1 MLRRFLS
8 TQRLMLRVNRNLGQ
22 NQRGAVWL
30 LRVPGSQESAIS
42 PNLNGK
48 PLQCS
53 CLENPRDGRAWWAA
67 VSGVA
72 QCRTRLKRLSS
83 SSSSVF
89 RKVSGKRH
97 GKN

>member
-8 TQRLMLRVNRNLGQ
+8 TQRQMLRVNRNLGQ

-42 PNLNGK
+42 PNLM
-48 PLQCS
+48 
-53 CLENPRDGRAWWAA
+53 
-67 VSGVA
+67 
-72 QCRTRLKRLSS
+72 
-83 SSSSVF
+83 F
-89 RKVSGKRH
+89 RKVSGQRR

>member
-8 TQRLMLRVNRNLGQ
+8 TQRQMLRVNRNLGQ

-42 PNLNGK
+42 PNLM
-48 PLQCS
+48 
-53 CLENPRDGRAWWAA
+53 
-67 VSGVA
+67 
-72 QCRTRLKRLSS
+72 
-83 SSSSVF
+83 F
-89 RKVSGKRH
+89 HKVSGQRR